1 MIEFKN
7 LNVLITGGLGFIGSN
22 LAENLVKYGSYVTC
36 VDSLIPEYGGNTY
49 NVSEI
54 KSKIDINIADIRDQ
68 FSMNHIV
75 KNKDIIFNLAGQT
88 SHLDSME
95 DPLTDLDINCRSQI
109 TILEACKNYNP
120 NVKIVFA
127 STRQIYGKP
136 IYLPVDEN
144 HPIQPIDVNGINKFA
159 GESYHLLYHNVY
171 GINSTV
177 LRLTNTFGQKMRI
190 KDSKQTFLGI
200 WLRNVL
206 ENKPI
211 CIYGDGCQLRDLN
224 YIDDVVNAL
233 LMVAIYSKSN
243 GKVYNLGSK
252 EIISLNDLA
261 EKLTQANGSGVIDKK
276 QFPKKLKKID
286 IGNYYS
292 NFDKITKEINWKPK
306 FSINE
311 GLLNTLNYYRSNLLK
326 YI

>member
-22 LAENLVKYGSYVTC
+22 LAENLVKHGSSVTC
-36 VDSLIPEYGGNTY
+36 VDSLIPEYGGNIY

-75 KNKDIIFNLAGQT
+75 KDKDIIFNLAGQT

-159 GESYHLLYHNVY
+159 GESYHILYNNVY

-211 CIYGDGCQLRDLN
+211 YIYGDGSQLRDLN

-243 GKVYNLGSK
+243 GKVYNLGS
-252 EIISLNDLA
+252 EEVISLNDLA
-261 EKLTQANGSGVIDKK
+261 EKLIQTNGSGLIEKK

>member
-36 VDSLIPEYGGNTY
+36 VDSLIPEYGGNIY

-211 CIYGDGCQLRDLN
+211 CIYGDGSQLRDLN

>member
-159 GESYHLLYHNVY
+159 GESYHILYHNVY

-211 CIYGDGCQLRDLN
+211 CIYGDGSQLRDLN

-261 EKLTQANGSGVIDKK
+261 EKLTQANGSGVIEKK

>member
-22 LAENLVKYGSYVTC
+22 LAENLVKHGSYVTC

-75 KNKDIIFNLAGQT
+75 KDKDIIFNLAGQT

-159 GESYHLLYHNVY
+159 GESYHILYHNVY

-211 CIYGDGCQLRDLN
+211 CIYGDGSQLRDLN

-243 GKVYNLGSK
+243 GKVYNLGS
-252 EIISLNDLA
+252 EEVISLNDLA
-261 EKLTQANGSGVIDKK
+261 EKLIQTNGSGLIEKK

>member
-75 KNKDIIFNLAGQT
+75 KDKDIIFNLAGQT

-200 WLRNVL
+200 WLRNLL

-211 CIYGDGCQLRDLN
+211 YIYGDGNQLRDLN
-224 YIDDVVNAL
+224 YIDDVVNCIIEEIKNNSDIETRITSKYDINISS
-233 LMVAIYSKSN
+233 IYDFLIKF
-243 GKVYNLGSK
+243 SK
-252 EIISLNDLA
+252 EQIID
-261 EKLTQANGSGVIDKK
+261 
-276 QFPKKLKKID
+276 
-286 IGNYYS
+286 
-292 NFDKITKEINWKPK
+292 
-306 FSINE
+306 NE
-311 GLLNTLNYYRSNLLK
+311 LLK
-326 YI
+326 VRESKQLHSRNLPIVNKNLRETNIYDNLIQVFEGQ

>member
-49 NVSEI
+49 NISEI

-159 GESYHLLYHNVY
+159 GESYHILYHNVY

-211 CIYGDGCQLRDLN
+211 CIYGDGSQLRDLN

-261 EKLTQANGSGVIDKK
+261 EKLTQANGSGVIEKK

>member
-75 KNKDIIFNLAGQT
+75 KDKDIIFNLAGQT

-159 GESYHLLYHNVY
+159 GESYHILYNNVY

-177 LRLTNTFGQKMRI
+177 LRLTNTFGKKMRI
-190 KDSKQTFLGI
+190 KEASFVFACILIILLGCFFL
-200 WLRNVL
+200 LPQVFK
-206 ENKPI
+206 EF
-211 CIYGDGCQLRDLN
+211 RD
-224 YIDDVVNAL
+224 
-233 LMVAIYSKSN
+233 
-243 GKVYNLGSK
+243 K
-252 EIISLNDLA
+252 ELIRVS
-261 EKLTQANGSGVIDKK
+261 
-276 QFPKKLKKID
+276 
-286 IGNYYS
+286 
-292 NFDKITKEINWKPK
+292 
-306 FSINE
+306 
-311 GLLNTLNYYRSNLLK
+311 
-326 YI
+326 

>member
-159 GESYHLLYHNVY
+159 GESYHILCHNVY

-211 CIYGDGCQLRDLN
+211 CIYGDGSQLRDLN

>member
-36 VDSLIPEYGGNTY
+36 VDSLIPEYGVNIY
-49 NVSEI
+49 NDTEI
-54 KSKIDINIADIRDQ
+54 KSKIEINIADIRDQ

-75 KNKDIIFNLAGQT
+75 KDKDIIFNLAGQT

-95 DPLTDLDINCRSQI
+95 DPLTDLNINCRSQI

-211 CIYGDGCQLRDLN
+211 CIYGDGSQLRDLN

-261 EKLTQANGSGVIDKK
+261 EKLIQANGFGVIEKK

>member
-22 LAENLVKYGSYVTC
+22 LAENLVKHGSYVTC

-54 KSKIDINIADIRDQ
+54 KSKININIADIRDQ

-75 KNKDIIFNLAGQT
+75 KDKDIIFNLAGQT

-159 GESYHLLYHNVY
+159 GESYHILYHNVY

-211 CIYGDGCQLRDLN
+211 CIYGDGSQLRDLN

-243 GKVYNLGSK
+243 GKVYNLGS
-252 EIISLNDLA
+252 EEVISLNDLA
-261 EKLTQANGSGVIDKK
+261 EKLIQTNGSGLIEKK

>member
-159 GESYHLLYHNVY
+159 GESYHILYHNVY

-211 CIYGDGCQLRDLN
+211 CIYGDGSQLRDLN

-261 EKLTQANGSGVIDKK
+261 EKLTQANGSGVIEKNNFQK
-276 QFPKKLKKID
+276 NLK
-286 IGNYYS
+286 
-292 NFDKITKEINWKPK
+292 
-306 FSINE
+306 
-311 GLLNTLNYYRSNLLK
+311 R
-326 YI
+326 

>member
-7 LNVLITGGLGFIGSN
+7 LNILITGGLGFIGSN

-75 KNKDIIFNLAGQT
+75 KDKDIIFNLAGQT

-159 GESYHLLYHNVY
+159 GESYHILYHNVY

-211 CIYGDGCQLRDLN
+211 CIYGDGSQLRDLN

-261 EKLTQANGSGVIDKK
+261 EKLTQANGSGVIEKK

-306 FSINE
+306 FNINE

>member
-75 KNKDIIFNLAGQT
+75 KDKDIIFNLAGQT

-136 IYLPVDEN
+136 NYLPVDEN

-159 GESYHLLYHNVY
+159 GESYHILYHNVY

-211 CIYGDGCQLRDLN
+211 CIYGDGSQLRDLN

-243 GKVYNLGSK
+243 GKIYNLGSK

-261 EKLTQANGSGVIDKK
+261 EKLTQANGSGVIEKK

-311 GLLNTLNYYRSNLLK
+311 GLLNTLNYYRTNLLK

>member
-1 MIEFKN
+1 
-7 LNVLITGGLGFIGSN
+7 
-22 LAENLVKYGSYVTC
+22 
-36 VDSLIPEYGGNTY
+36 
-49 NVSEI
+49 
-54 KSKIDINIADIRDQ
+54 
-68 FSMNHIV
+68 
-75 KNKDIIFNLAGQT
+75 
-88 SHLDSME
+88 
-95 DPLTDLDINCRSQI
+95 
-109 TILEACKNYNP
+109 
-120 NVKIVFA
+120 
-127 STRQIYGKP
+127 
-136 IYLPVDEN
+136 
-144 HPIQPIDVNGINKFA
+144 
-159 GESYHLLYHNVY
+159 
-171 GINSTV
+171 
-177 LRLTNTFGQKMRI
+177 MRI

-211 CIYGDGCQLRDLN
+211 CIYGDGSQLRDLN

-261 EKLTQANGSGVIDKK
+261 EKLIQANEFGVIEKK

-306 FSINE
+306 FNINE

>member
-68 FSMNHIV
+68 FSMNYIV

-211 CIYGDGCQLRDLN
+211 CIYGDGSQLRDLN

>member
-1 MIEFKN
+1 MAKI
-7 LNVLITGGLGFIGSN
+7 LS
-22 LAENLVKYGSYVTC
+22 YGSYVTC

-49 NVSEI
+49 NVSKI

-159 GESYHLLYHNVY
+159 GESYHILYHNVY

-211 CIYGDGCQLRDLN
+211 CIYGDGSQLRDLN

-261 EKLTQANGSGVIDKK
+261 EKLIQANEFGVIEKK

>member
-75 KNKDIIFNLAGQT
+75 KDKDIIFNLAGQT

-159 GESYHLLYHNVY
+159 GESYHILYHNVY

-211 CIYGDGCQLRDLN
+211 CIYGDGSQLRDLN

-261 EKLTQANGSGVIDKK
+261 EKLTQANGSGVIEKK

>member
-159 GESYHLLYHNVY
+159 GESYHILYHNVY

-211 CIYGDGCQLRDLN
+211 CIYGDGSQLRDLN

>member
-75 KNKDIIFNLAGQT
+75 KDKDIIFNLAGQT

-136 IYLPVDEN
+136 LYLPVDEN

-159 GESYHLLYHNVY
+159 GESYHILYHNVY

-211 CIYGDGCQLRDLN
+211 CIYGDGNQLRDLN

-261 EKLTQANGSGVIDKK
+261 EKLTQANGSGVIEKK

>member
-109 TILEACKNYNP
+109 TILEACKNYNL

-211 CIYGDGCQLRDLN
+211 CIYGDGSQLRDLN

>member
-75 KNKDIIFNLAGQT
+75 KDKDIIFILAGQT

-159 GESYHLLYHNVY
+159 GESYHILYHNVY

-211 CIYGDGCQLRDLN
+211 CIYGDGSQLRDLN

-261 EKLTQANGSGVIDKK
+261 EKLTQANGSGVIEKK

-306 FSINE
+306 FNINE

>member
-159 GESYHLLYHNVY
+159 GESYHILYHNVY

-211 CIYGDGCQLRDLN
+211 CIYGDGSQLRDLN

-261 EKLTQANGSGVIDKK
+261 EKLTQANGSGVIEK
-276 QFPKKLKKID
+276 
-286 IGNYYS
+286 N
-292 NFDKITKEINWKPK
+292 NFQKT
-306 FSINE
+306 
-311 GLLNTLNYYRSNLLK
+311 
-326 YI
+326 

>member
-22 LAENLVKYGSYVTC
+22 LAENLVKHGSYVTC

-75 KNKDIIFNLAGQT
+75 KDKDIIFNLAGQT

-159 GESYHLLYHNVY
+159 GESYHILYHNVY

-211 CIYGDGCQLRDLN
+211 CIYGDGSQLRDLN
-224 YIDDVVNAL
+224 YIDDVVSAL

-243 GKVYNLGSK
+243 GKVYNLGS
-252 EIISLNDLA
+252 EEVISLNDLA
-261 EKLTQANGSGVIDKK
+261 EKIIQTNGSGLIEKK

>member
-211 CIYGDGCQLRDLN
+211 CIYGDGSQLRDLN

-276 QFPKKLKKID
+276 QFQK
-286 IGNYYS
+286 
-292 NFDKITKEINWKPK
+292 T
-306 FSINE
+306 
-311 GLLNTLNYYRSNLLK
+311 
-326 YI
+326 

>member
-36 VDSLIPEYGGNTY
+36 VDSLIPEYGGNIY

-75 KNKDIIFNLAGQT
+75 KDKDIIFNLAGQT

-159 GESYHLLYHNVY
+159 GESYHILYHNVY

-211 CIYGDGCQLRDLN
+211 CIYGDGSQLRDLN

>member
-211 CIYGDGCQLRDLN
+211 CIYGDGSQLRDLN

>member
-75 KNKDIIFNLAGQT
+75 KDKDIIFNLAGQT

-136 IYLPVDEN
+136 IYLPLDEN

-159 GESYHLLYHNVY
+159 GESYHILYHNVY

-211 CIYGDGCQLRDLN
+211 CIYGDGSQLRDLN

-261 EKLTQANGSGVIDKK
+261 EKLIEANEFGVIEKK

-292 NFDKITKEINWKPK
+292 NFDKITKDINWKPK
-306 FSINE
+306 FNINE

>member
-36 VDSLIPEYGGNTY
+36 VDSLIPEYGGNAY

-211 CIYGDGCQLRDLN
+211 CIYGDGSQLRDLN

>member
-22 LAENLVKYGSYVTC
+22 LAENLVKHGSYVTC

-75 KNKDIIFNLAGQT
+75 KDKDIIFNLAGQT

-159 GESYHLLYHNVY
+159 GESYHILYHNVY

-211 CIYGDGCQLRDLN
+211 CIYGDGSQLRDLN

-243 GKVYNLGSK
+243 GKVYNLGS
-252 EIISLNDLA
+252 EEVISLNDLA
-261 EKLTQANGSGVIDKK
+261 EKIIQTNGSGLIEKK

>member
-211 CIYGDGCQLRDLN
+211 CIYGDGSQLRDLN

-261 EKLTQANGSGVIDKK
+261 EKLTQANGSGVIEKK

-311 GLLNTLNYYRSNLLK
+311 GLLNTLNYYRSNFLK